1 VWRLS
6 ENVEA
11 LAGARIPAECGRRS
25 RTQQISRKRSY
36 KTWDLRGHKSLM
48 AITPPAGPFFGI
60 TRKEVTRSA
69 KLTATPVPC
78 WHLNAEEFSK
88 SFGGRLAQIRAIRAR
103 TPTRRAWSSTE
114 EFAFVVWQLR
124 PRRLRAVNA
133 LPLPARCLRGER
145 AGGEGPRRRRG
156 RFTSLDGGSRLNATK
171 IKFLVRQIFCDR
183 SRQG

>member
-1 VWRLS
+1 LS

-11 LAGARIPAECGRRS
+11 LAGARIPAECARRS

-36 KTWDLRGHKSLM
+36 KTLDLRGHKSLM
-48 AITPPAGPFFGI
+48 AITPPERPFFAI
-60 TRKEVTRSA
+60 TRKEGTRSA
-69 KLTATPVPC
+69 NLPAIPFSY
-78 WHLNAEEFSK
+78 WHLNAEEFPK

-114 EFAFVVWQLR
+114 EFAFVVRQLR
-124 PRRLRAVNA
+124 PCRLRAVNA
-133 LPLPARCLRGER
+133 LPLPARSLRGER

-171 IKFLVRQIFCDR
+171 NKFLVRQILCHG
-183 SRQG
+183 SSQG